1 MLKFGFLVLSFAV
14 LAVVGCGKSDRPGT
28 VGQAGSAAPAAA
40 GAAYLL
46 NEAPDGSVGVVAAR
60 ESAADGDDI
69 VVEGRIGGAENPWVE
84 GRAAFQI
91 VDRSLVP
98 CNERHGDGCK
108 TPWDYCC
115 DTDKLPQSLATIKF
129 LDADGK
135 TLGADSRQLLGIKEL
150 QTVVVKGKAKRDE
163 SGNLTVVASGLYV
176 KPAAKSADA
185 AEKTE

>member
-1 MLKFGFLVLSFAV
+1 MRSLSLVCLTLV
-14 LAVVGCGKSDRPGT
+14 AVVGCGKS
-28 VGQAGSAAPAAA
+28 QAPAVSATAPSAAPSAE
-40 GAAYLL
+40 GAAFILT
-46 NEAPDGSVGVVAAR
+46 EAPAGSKSVVAAR
-60 ESAADGDDI
+60 ESATDGEDV

-98 CNERHGDGCK
+98 CNERHGDSCK

-115 DTDKLPQSLATIKF
+115 DGDKLSESLATVKF

-135 TLGADSRQLLGIKEL
+135 TLASDARQLLGVTEL

-163 SGNLTVVASGLYV
+163 SGNLTVFATALHV
-176 KPAAKSADA
+176 KPSEATPNEQAQ
-185 AEKTE
+185 